1 MATLNTYKEL
11 TGIFQDV
18 FEDQSIVPTPEMK
31 ASDVPGWDSFNHI
44 NLIVAIE
51 QRFRIKFKTAELESL
66 RNVSHLVEIIESKLA
81 ASQRPRN
88 G

>member
-1 MATLNTYKEL
+1 MTSTEQIYQRL
-11 TGIFQDV
+11 TEIFREI

-31 ASDVPGWDSFNHI
+31 AGDVPEWDSLNHI

-51 QRFRIKFKTAELESL
+51 ARFKIKFKSTELESL
-66 RNVSHLVEIIESKLA
+66 RNVGHLVELIGRKLNA
-81 ASQRPRN
+81 PPR